1 MGWTDERPA
10 WLPPIPSPNRGRV
23 RIVTGLFLVC
33 AVMLTVLVVAVL
45 GAVLSM
51 YLWWP
56 LALGLF
62 LLMSGLLSRRRA

>member
-1 MGWTDERPA
+1 
-10 WLPPIPSPNRGRV
+10 
-23 RIVTGLFLVC
+23 
-33 AVMLTVLVVAVL
+33 MLTVLIVAVL